1 MTELSIILPTYNEK
15 DNIII
20 LINKIIKITKN
31 YKYTRWGMLIYKKQ
45 NSVLSFFRWKNRTK
59 NSFRITSV

>member
-20 LINKIIKITKN
+20 KLINYISIK
-31 YKYTRWGMLIYKKQ
+31 Q
-45 NSVLSFFRWKNRTK
+45 F
-59 NSFRITSV
+59 